1 MTENADNAAVTP
13 SAEKPSAERG
23 ERLSELVSRGV
34 DASDEVLKSVE
45 AGQRAAIEAVRKFLG
60 TVDETIPAAEDRPS
74 RHETIADAALDMA
87 DRLVEVQ
94 HGFIR
99 SIVGSAGRAL
109 RKPDEEKE
117 K

>member
-1 MTENADNAAVTP
+1 MTENADNAAATP

-60 TVDETIPAAEDRPS
+60 TVDETIPAAEDRP
-74 RHETIADAALDMA
+74 RREKIAGAALDMA
-87 DRLVEVQ
+87 DRLVELQ
-94 HGFIR
+94 YGFIR
-99 SIVGSAGRAL
+99 SIVASAGRAL
-109 RKPDEEKE
+109 GKPDEEK
-117 K
+117 